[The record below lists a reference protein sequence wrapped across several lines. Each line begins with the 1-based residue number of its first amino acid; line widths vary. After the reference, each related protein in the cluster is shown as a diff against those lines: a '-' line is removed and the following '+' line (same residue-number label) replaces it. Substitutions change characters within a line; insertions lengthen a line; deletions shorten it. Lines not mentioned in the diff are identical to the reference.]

1 MKVLAVGD
9 PHAKNDNQEDI
20 IQLTSEIVRVHTE
33 HNTDAITILGDL
45 SHFNDKISIYAEKSI
60 RHLFYRLN
68 NLGVPIIYI
77 IGNHDL
83 PNNSEYLSD
92 RHFFNLY
99 KGLANVI
106 IVDTKPHV
114 LGDYIFCPYVYP
126 GRFKEALSLVPGWE
140 KYKTIFAHQEFK
152 GVSFNGGHTSTIGDS
167 WEESLP
173 LVVSGHI
180 HERQMLQNNVHY
192 TGSSTQTNFGESN
205 DKYLSIVE
213 GTAVTSVKINVPL
226 KYTIQFDIKDVK
238 SVIDTR
244 EINPLHK
251 VRFSITT
258 SSSDMAI
265 FKKSDNYRT
274 LCDIGKVVFKI
285 TDTLIKVSQKDKPKG
300 FNEILRE
307 KLLKES
313 MSVREIFNEINS

>member
-33 HNTDAITILGDL
+33 HNTEAITILGDL

-68 NLGVPIIYI
+68 SLGVPIIYI

-99 KGLANVI
+99 KGLANVT
-106 IVDTKPHV
+106 IVDTKPYT

-126 GRFKEALSLVPGWE
+126 GRFKETLSLVPGWE

-152 GVSFNGGHTSTIGDS
+152 GVSFNGGNTSTIGDS

-173 LVVSGHI
+173 LVESGHI
-180 HERQMLQNNVHY
+180 HERHWLQDNIHY
-192 TGSSTQTNFGESN
+192 AGSSTQTNFGESN
-205 DKYLSIVE
+205 SKYLSIVE
-213 GTAVTSVKINVPL
+213 GTAITSVQINVPL
-226 KYTIQFDIKDVK
+226 KYTVHLDMKDITAKIEDMF
-238 SVIDTR
+238 
-244 EINPLHK
+244 INPLHK
-251 VRFSITT
+251 IRFSITT
-258 SSSDMAI
+258 SSADMAI
-265 FKKSDNYRT
+265 FKKSSIYRSLAT
-274 LCDIGKVVFKI
+274 KGKVIFKI
-285 TDTLIKVSQKDKPKG
+285 TDTLIKVSQKDKPMG

-307 KLLKES
+307 KLNKEPI
-313 MSVREIFNEINS
+313 SVREIFNEINA